1 MPPVIRF
8 NEQTRELLKKTFG
21 IDSPFIVVRRERII
35 EDDKPFGDRVY
46 LNNGIHTVTVPNVQ
60 GLDFGDKLYLAEDME
75 VYEWH
80 SHFGLHPNIHHSV
93 SNNQKTAL
101 SFGLH
106 PIIYHKDSRNS

>member
-21 IDSPFIVVRRERII
+21 IDSPFIVVRRERIL
-35 EDDKPFGDRVY
+35 EDGKPFGERVY

-75 VYEWH
+75 VYAWH
-80 SHFGLHPNIHHSV
+80 PHFGLHPTIHHSV